1 MVSDHVLYCSID
13 VRDLE
18 CYTEERHSVLRQILR
33 GRALYSF
40 SMKGQLGEISCYG
53 TISQRLA
60 EIVFSGSELK
70 EDVMVEL
77 EKLPNLRY

>member
-33 GRALYSF
+33 GRALCSF
-40 SMKGQLGEISCYG
+40 SMGGQLGEISCYG
-53 TISQRLA
+53 TISHVLQ
-60 EIVFSGSELK
+60 
-70 EDVMVEL
+70 
-77 EKLPNLRY
+77 KLFLVDLS